1 MNNVRTFEA
10 CNTIKTVA
18 EATDDHRI
26 LHILRGVNNDLVAAE
41 AKYHKSCFAS
51 YTSKSNLKHKTFKE
65 TQDESLYSLAFKEL
79 ASSIESGIDEGKAY
93 DMSSLLSMYQNSL
106 QSKGVNGD
114 SYTRQ
119 RLKLRLQNHFAERI
133 VFHQPFDKRNP
144 ELVYSSKISLQDV
157 INAAVDLHP
166 SKQQGSSSNESSS
179 DKTNY
184 IFEAAKMIKNDIKQ
198 CNGICTRPLDVNDL
212 NQETV
217 RRIVR
222 NRLYWLLRW
231 IIGCDVEDASTNAA
245 DERRI
250 LSIAQDII
258 HCSSNARVKTPKHIG
273 LAMSVHHSTGSKQ
286 IVTLLNRMGY
296 CSSYDERKS
305 VDTSLASEVLA
316 KSEEY
321 GTVLPSNI
329 SLGSFVQIA
338 ADNNDF
344 NEETLDVKDHSNVS
358 ENVKELE
365 CQVQQVVSVFNE
377 FKEEARAKSKLFAFW
392 EEYGTM
398 VDILLQFIKAERTVY
413 NCDNEASLQ
422 KNISLHR
429 IPYFEDQRP
438 EAKARRKTWVD
449 FVLRY
454 RDKWQVTKNSVICS
468 EHFRPE
474 DYCNMFSKLEGQTA
488 AIRPRLKRDS
498 VGISVV
504 PSIHKPKEVTTMSAR
519 SRRMVLKETISAIKT
534 DELGLSN
541 SKAGDQAVGPSD
553 DQTIEIEVDEREH
566 EIGEIA
572 QSSSQQIHNVNLSP
586 TQEPCCDECTRL
598 TKQCRKYRNLWLEAK
613 SKLRIAK
620 EKAAAAAKSKCT
632 CEDRS
637 RKHKVPR
644 QDDDHEEQPE
654 NTVMYSEDIYSNE
667 ESDEEHYEPETETE
681 TTETESD
688 TGAASSQWSRLI
700 GL

>member
-1 MNNVRTFEA
+1 MDWSKCLFCGNKTYKKSKEMNNVSTFEA

-65 TQDESLYSLAFKEL
+65 THDESLYSLAFKEL

-106 QSKGVNGD
+106 QSKG
-114 SYTRQ
+114 Q

-133 VFHQPFDKRNP
+133 VFHQPFDKRKP

-198 CNGICTRPLDVNDL
+198 CNGICTRPLSDVNDL

-217 RRIVR
+217 RRIVP

-286 IVTLLNRMGY
+286 IVTLLNSMGY
-296 CSSYDERKS
+296 CSSYDELKS

-344 NEETLDVKDHSNVS
+344 NEETLD

-398 VDILLQFIKAERTVY
+398 VDILLQFIKAERTGDW
-413 NCDNEASLQ
+413 N
-422 KNISLHR
+422 LHLAATANML
-429 IPYFEDQRP
+429 PYFFAMDRQNYARWMPVYLAEMNQLHDKHP
-438 EAKARRKTWVD
+438 EVHQQFVD
-449 FVLRY
+449 GNHAVSRSDNQPFS
-454 RDKWQVTKNSVICS
+454 QVWTDMALEQSINA
-468 EHFRPE
+468 
-474 DYCNMFSKLEGQTA
+474 DSKSIGG
-488 AIRPRLKRDS
+488 I
-498 VGISVV
+498 VGITQSQ
-504 PSIHKPKEVTTMSAR
+504 SALDR
-519 SRRMVLKETISAIKT
+519 WFSF
-534 DELGLSN
+534 D
-541 SKAGDQAVGPSD
+541 
-553 DQTIEIEVDEREH
+553 
-566 EIGEIA
+566 
-572 QSSSQQIHNVNLSP
+572 SS
-586 TQEPCCDECTRL
+586 
-598 TKQCRKYRNLWLEAK
+598 
-613 SKLRIAK
+613 
-620 EKAAAAAKSKCT
+620 
-632 CEDRS
+632 
-637 RKHKVPR
+637 
-644 QDDDHEEQPE
+644 
-654 NTVMYSEDIYSNE
+654 
-667 ESDEEHYEPETETE
+667 
-681 TTETESD
+681 
-688 TGAASSQWSRLI
+688 
-700 GL
+700 